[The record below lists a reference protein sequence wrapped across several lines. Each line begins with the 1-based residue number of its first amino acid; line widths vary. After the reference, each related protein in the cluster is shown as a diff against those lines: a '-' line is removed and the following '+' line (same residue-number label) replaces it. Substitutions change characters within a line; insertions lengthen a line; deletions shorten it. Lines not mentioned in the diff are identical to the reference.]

1 MTPPRNCIG
10 TSRWQLLHRQ
20 SSFLRKMYKSSWLY
34 VFIPPAFHPVSPF
47 SRVSGWSDYSLFSV
61 CACMV
66 QQQLCVLTI
75 QSILWNWPM
84 SSVCSAAVCMLL
96 LWAGWE
102 DINAGWESNE
112 PLQSCRQQGAF
123 KTCITLLP
131 TLGLFTVRS
140 FQTKLLL
147 SRWWLGINKSMQ
159 SHQLQ
164 CYFIWIKVLNR
175 QAG

>member
-1 MTPPRNCIG
+1 MFLY
-10 TSRWQLLHRQ
+10 LLCFIR
-20 SSFLRKMYKSSWLY
+20 FLLSVESVAEVIIHYSLY
-34 VFIPPAFHPVSPF
+34 VPVWYSN
-47 SRVSGWSDYSLFSV
+47 SYVCSLFNQYSETDRWV
-61 CACMV
+61 LCAQRRSACSYSEPGGRTLM
-66 QQQLCVLTI
+66 LGENL
-75 QSILWNWPM
+75 M
-84 SSVCSAAVCMLL
+84 SPSRAAGNRGLL
-96 LWAGWE
+96 RLA
-102 DINAGWESNE
+102 
-112 PLQSCRQQGAF
+112 L
-123 KTCITLLP
+123 LLP